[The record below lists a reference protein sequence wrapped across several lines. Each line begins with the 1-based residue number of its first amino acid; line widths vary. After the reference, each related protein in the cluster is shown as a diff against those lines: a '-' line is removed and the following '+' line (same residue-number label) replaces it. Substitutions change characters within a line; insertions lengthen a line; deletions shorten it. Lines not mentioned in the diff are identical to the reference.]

1 MKNIK
6 ICVLVKN
13 HTKNS
18 AHGGS
23 NLRKMTFSKSIFS
36 GIYSMRLDL
45 IIYNEFMGHCLKA
58 LQANFIY
65 LLPFRIYWV
74 SILKKIA
81 IFEDFHDFQPIIV
94 QYQMD
99 WNPSILIFQTPYQLV
114 SLIIPKECPS
124 HFSLLGNRHPN
135 LKKMLIFFVKIRIF
149 AKFRRPLWCFE
160 FLGRNAFDNFGH
172 TASLSVQ

>member
-74 SILKKIA
+74 SILVK
-81 IFEDFHDFQPIIV
+81 
-94 QYQMD
+94 
-99 WNPSILIFQTPYQLV
+99 ILIYPNFDQFQATLTQEWKAVRAKFLYHWTDKLAV
-114 SLIIPKECPS
+114 CPKLSKAFRPRNS
-124 HFSLLGNRHPN
+124 KRHNGLLN
-135 LKKMLIFFVKIRIF
+135 LAKIRFLDKNINIFFKFGCLFPNNEKWEGHSFGIIR
-149 AKFRRPLWCFE
+149 E
-160 FLGRNAFDNFGH
+160 TN
-172 TASLSVQ
+172 